1 MPDHASHEMS
11 AARAAQLRD
20 ALRGAFIVLDGP
32 DGSGKSTQFRRLC
45 DALRGAGLEV
55 VETREPGG
63 TAVGERIRDVLLD
76 PIHDDMT
83 VRCEMLLYMASRAQL
98 VERVIK
104 PALSRG
110 ATVIAD
116 RFVSSTLAYQGTAG
130 GLAQPEIMA
139 VAGTAVGGTWP
150 DLTVIFDVDEIT
162 ASRRLSP
169 LLDRM
174 EQKGLDFHRR
184 VREGYL
190 AQVRARPDGHLVV
203 DASQDV
209 DAVTDALFG
218 GLVSRLGAVTAAQS
232 ARR

>member
-1 MPDHASHEMS
+1 MPHPASHATRE
-11 AARAAQLRD
+11 AQLRD
-20 ALRGAFIVLDGP
+20 AMRGAFIVLDGP

-45 DALRGAGLEV
+45 DALRAAGLEV

-63 TAVGERIRDVLLD
+63 TAVGERIREVLLD
-76 PIHDDMT
+76 PVHGDMT

-98 VERVIK
+98 VERVIR
-104 PALSRG
+104 PAIARG
-110 ATVIAD
+110 ATVVAD

-130 GLAQPEIMA
+130 GLAKPEILA
-139 VAGTAVGGTWP
+139 VAETAVGGTWP

-174 EQKGLDFHRR
+174 EQKGLEFHRR

-190 AQVRARPDGHLVV
+190 AQVRAHPEAHLVV
-203 DASQDV
+203 DAAQEV
-209 DAVTDALFG
+209 DAVTAALMG
-218 GLVSRLGAVTAAQS
+218 GLVERLGALRAARS
-232 ARR
+232 ASR

>member
-1 MPDHASHEMS
+1 MPQHASHHTRE
-11 AARAAQLRD
+11 AQLRD
-20 ALRGAFIVLDGP
+20 AMRGAFIVLDGP

-45 DALRGAGLEV
+45 DALRATGLEV

-63 TAVGERIRDVLLD
+63 TAVGERIREVLLD

-98 VERVIK
+98 VERVIR
-104 PALSRG
+104 PAVARG
-110 ATVIAD
+110 ATVVAD

-130 GLAQPEIMA
+130 GLGKPEIMA
-139 VAGTAVGGTWP
+139 VAETAVGGTWP

-190 AQVRARPDGHLVV
+190 AQVRARPEAHLVV
-203 DASQDV
+203 DASQEV
-209 DAVTDALFG
+209 DAVTAALMG
-218 GLVSRLGAVTAAQS
+218 GLVERLGALRAVRS
-232 ARR
+232 APR